1 MDKEKSSERSPEREA
16 HQVEAEHVATREG
29 LWPAPAEALGGVEA
43 LATGA
48 ALPQVEESLEEPDGM
63 GKNSLIFRNIRYQYG
78 DVFQAWHK
86 DPGSP
91 LLPWWFFIEP
101 SLPLTP
107 PITTP
112 CRA

>member
-1 MDKEKSSERSPEREA
+1 MDKEKSSERPPGREE
-16 HQVEAEHVATREG
+16 HHVEAEHIATREG
-29 LWPAPAEALGGVEA
+29 LWPGPAEALGGVEA
-43 LATGA
+43 LATAA
-48 ALPQVEESLEEPDGM
+48 ALPQVEESLEEPDDM